1 MSEGEIDPAVLSLTE
16 LRDLRARLQ
25 HDDDA
30 ISFVRRVAQ
39 GRLDL
44 VRAKERQ
51 LAAGGAGPITD
62 SLAVTLAQNL
72 SGGVARPPRPA
83 DDFSDHPLCAQL
95 DQIDDRVD
103 GGDVEAMDAAAL
115 SDYAV
120 DLQRFEQ
127 ARSEERRQLFTQIDA
142 LSEELVRRYQNGEAD
157 LDAAL
162 AED

>member
-30 ISFVRRVAQ
+30 ISFVRRLAQ

-62 SLAVTLAQNL
+62 SLAETLAQNI

-83 DDFSDHPLCAQL
+83 DDFSDHPLCAEL
-95 DQIDDRVD
+95 DDLDDRVD

-120 DLQRFEQ
+120 DLQGFEQ
-127 ARSEERRQLFTQIDA
+127 ARSEERKRLFTQIDA

-157 LDAAL
+157 LDEAL

>member
-1 MSEGEIDPAVLSLTE
+1 MSEAKIDPAVLPLSE
-16 LRDLRARLQ
+16 LRELRARLQ

-30 ISFVRRVAQ
+30 ISFVRRLAQ

-62 SLAVTLAQNL
+62 SLAVTLAQNIV
-72 SGGVARPPRPA
+72 GGEARPPRPA
-83 DDFSDHPLCAQL
+83 DDFSDHSLCAEL
-95 DQIDDRVD
+95 DELDDRVD

-115 SDYAV
+115 HDYAV
-120 DLQRFEQ
+120 DLQGFEH
-127 ARSEERRQLFTQIDA
+127 ARSEERKQLFTQIDA
-142 LSEELVRRYQNGEAD
+142 LSEEIVRRYQNGEAD
-157 LDAAL
+157 LDETL

>member
-1 MSEGEIDPAVLSLTE
+1 MSEGEIDSAVLSLTE
-16 LRDLRARLQ
+16 LRDLRTRLQ
-25 HDDDA
+25 HDNDA
-30 ISFVRRVAQ
+30 ISFVRRLAQ

-62 SLAVTLAQNL
+62 SLAATLAQNL

-83 DDFSDHPLCAQL
+83 DDFSDHPLCAKL

-103 GGDVEAMDAAAL
+103 GVDVEAMDAAAL

-120 DLQRFEQ
+120 DLQCFEQ
-127 ARSEERRQLFTQIDA
+127 ARSEERKQLFVQIDA

-157 LDAAL
+157 LDEML